1 MITPIY
7 LQLNHKKNNNNKF
20 LTHTQE
26 TNTTE
31 KIDDKTKSIV
41 NQQQNQKENNKKNR
55 NNYYLKRYESYFHK
69 KLVIKFNVL
78 PHEYNLIQLDNF
90 ITAKYCH
97 SLASF
102 KEKLI
107 YNDNEEFLKMYSK
120 IDDSVNKIP
129 LLAEFYK
136 SYLHFF
142 CFPTFTEL
150 RINDLF
156 EEIVENKAK
165 IFYNENYKMKSKEDK
180 YNKSSN
186 KSINSTIFTKK
197 IRQNISR
204 KNTLID
210 LSKTTINNSFSNKNS
225 LNSIKTISKIMEL
238 LDNRTNKNNLTIR
251 NESKNFNLL
260 KKEEKQ
266 DISDKEDFIKGK
278 IKKLDL
284 DNRLIENKNNCITDR
299 DYKKIN
305 NSNNNSNK
313 NSIKIK
319 KTEKRIKTDNN
330 SKNNLVEIMKN
341 QYVTNKLNINKKYDK
356 YNNQKNKKDS
366 LNKNTKNI
374 RKSSKIKNFCNNIN
388 NNDENKIP
396 IKSKKSGSKK
406 INKIFNIINIKKNK
420 IEKNSGS
427 NTERERRNYIPKIK
441 KIHNKG
447 LLENKFHTFLKIV
460 LNFSKS
466 PPKKRTTL
474 LFKKISIKDSKTF
487 LTDRYKNNSYKIK
500 NKININSSMNP
511 NLAECASLNKKN
523 SLNSL
528 GNKSKQIYHLSRNYQ
543 VGFEDIKTIIT
554 KTNFQKSRLKETY
567 KTNGYNSSKKKLV
580 PCLRF
585 KNINRISSSKNKTQI
600 SLKSRDNTNSLIKK
614 EKSYLTN
621 ISLSH
626 LHSKGKKNKK
636 SNFKTINMKK
646 SFLPS
651 NRLIINTIGL
661 TNNRNLKRQSN
672 LNKINIPNI

>member
-7 LQLNHKKNNNNKF
+7 IQLNHKKSNNNKF

-26 TNTTE
+26 TNTSE

-41 NQQQNQKENNKKNR
+41 NQQQHQNENNKKNR

-69 KLVIKFNVL
+69 KMVIKFNVL

-107 YNDNEEFLKMYSK
+107 YNDNEEFLKMHYK
-120 IDDSVNKIP
+120 IDDSIKKIP

-142 CFPTFTEL
+142 CFPTFAEL

-165 IFYNENYKMKSKEDK
+165 IFYNKNLKVKSKEDK
-180 YNKSSN
+180 YKKSNN
-186 KSINSTIFTKK
+186 KSINSIIFTKK

-210 LSKTTINNSFSNKNS
+210 LSKTTINNSLSNKNS
-225 LNSIKTISKIMEL
+225 LNSIKTINKIIEL
-238 LDNRTNKNNLTIR
+238 LDNKTDKNNLTLK

-266 DISDKEDFIKGK
+266 DNSDKEDYIKGK

-284 DNRLIENKNNCITDR
+284 DNKLIENDNNCITDR
-299 DYKKIN
+299 NSKKIN
-305 NSNNNSNK
+305 NNK
-313 NSIKIK
+313 NSVCIKS
-319 KTEKRIKTDNN
+319 TEKKIKTDKN
-330 SKNNLVEIMKN
+330 SKNNLIEIIKN
-341 QYVTNKLNINKKYDK
+341 QYITNKLNINRKFDK
-356 YNNQKNKKDS
+356 YNYKKKKKDS
-366 LNKNTKNI
+366 LNKNNKNI
-374 RKSSKIKNFCNNIN
+374 RKSSKIKNSLHNMN
-388 NNDENKIP
+388 NNDNNKIP
-396 IKSKKSGSKK
+396 IKNKKSGSKK
-406 INKIFNIINIKKNK
+406 INKILNIINIKKNE
-420 IEKNSGS
+420 IEKNVES
-427 NTERERRNYIPKIK
+427 NTDRERRNYIPKIK
-441 KIHNKG
+441 KIHNKE
-447 LLENKFHTFLKIV
+447 LLENKFHTFLKIAV
-460 LNFSKS
+460 NFSKS
-466 PPKKRTTL
+466 PPKKRTTI
-474 LFKKISIKDSKTF
+474 LFKKISIKDSKTL
-487 LTDRYKNNSYKIK
+487 LTDRNKNNSYKIK

-511 NLAECASLNKKN
+511 NLIECTCFNKKN

-528 GNKSKQIYHLSRNYQ
+528 VSKSKKVYHLSRNYKTE
-543 VGFEDIKTIIT
+543 FEEIKTIVT
-554 KTNFQKSRLKETY
+554 KTTFQKSRLKEAY
-567 KTNGYNSSKKKLV
+567 KTNEYNSSKKQLV

-585 KNINRISSSKNKTQI
+585 KNINKISSSKNKTQI
-600 SLKSRDNTNSLIKK
+600 SLKTRDNTNSLVKK

-626 LHSKGKKNKK
+626 LHSKGKKTKK

-646 SFLPS
+646 NFLPL
-651 NRLIINTIGL
+651 NRLIITTMGL
-661 TNNRNLKRQSN
+661 SNNRNLKRQTN

>member
-7 LQLNHKKNNNNKF
+7 IQLNHKKSNNNKF

-26 TNTTE
+26 TNTSE

-41 NQQQNQKENNKKNR
+41 NQQQHQNENNKKNR

-107 YNDNEEFLKMYSK
+107 YNDNEEFLKMHYK
-120 IDDSVNKIP
+120 IDDSIKKIP

-142 CFPTFTEL
+142 CFPTFAEL

-165 IFYNENYKMKSKEDK
+165 IFYNKNLKVKSKEDK
-180 YNKSSN
+180 YKKSNN
-186 KSINSTIFTKK
+186 KSINSIIFTKK

-210 LSKTTINNSFSNKNS
+210 LSKTTINNSLSNKNS
-225 LNSIKTISKIMEL
+225 LNSIKTINKIIEL
-238 LDNRTNKNNLTIR
+238 LDNKTDKNNLTLK

-266 DISDKEDFIKGK
+266 DNSDKEDYIKGK

-284 DNRLIENKNNCITDR
+284 DNKLIENDNNCITDR
-299 DYKKIN
+299 NSKKIN
-305 NSNNNSNK
+305 NNK
-313 NSIKIK
+313 NSVCIKS
-319 KTEKRIKTDNN
+319 TEKKIKTDKN
-330 SKNNLVEIMKN
+330 SKNNLIEIIKN
-341 QYVTNKLNINKKYDK
+341 QYITNKLNINRKFDK
-356 YNNQKNKKDS
+356 YNYKKKKKDS
-366 LNKNTKNI
+366 LNKNNKNI
-374 RKSSKIKNFCNNIN
+374 RKSSKIKNSLHNMN
-388 NNDENKIP
+388 NNDNNKIP
-396 IKSKKSGSKK
+396 IKNKKSGSKK
-406 INKIFNIINIKKNK
+406 INKILNIINIKKNE
-420 IEKNSGS
+420 IEKNVES
-427 NTERERRNYIPKIK
+427 NTDRERRNYIPKIK
-441 KIHNKG
+441 KIHNKE
-447 LLENKFHTFLKIV
+447 LLENKFHTFLKIAV
-460 LNFSKS
+460 NFSKS
-466 PPKKRTTL
+466 PPKKRTTI
-474 LFKKISIKDSKTF
+474 LFKKISIKDSKTL
-487 LTDRYKNNSYKIK
+487 LTDRNKNNSYKIK

-511 NLAECASLNKKN
+511 NLIECTCFNKKS

-528 GNKSKQIYHLSRNYQ
+528 VSKSKKVYHLSRNYKTE
-543 VGFEDIKTIIT
+543 FEEIKTIVT
-554 KTNFQKSRLKETY
+554 KTIFQKSRLKEAY
-567 KTNGYNSSKKKLV
+567 KTNEYNSSKKQLV

-585 KNINRISSSKNKTQI
+585 KNINKISSSKNKTQI
-600 SLKSRDNTNSLIKK
+600 SLKTRDNTNSLVKK

-626 LHSKGKKNKK
+626 LHSKGKKTKK

-646 SFLPS
+646 NFLPL
-651 NRLIINTIGL
+651 NRLIITTMGL
-661 TNNRNLKRQSN
+661 SNNRNLKRQTN

>member
-7 LQLNHKKNNNNKF
+7 IQLNHKKSNNNKF

-26 TNTTE
+26 TNTSE

-41 NQQQNQKENNKKNR
+41 NQQQHQNENNKKNR

-107 YNDNEEFLKMYSK
+107 YNDNEEFLKMHYK
-120 IDDSVNKIP
+120 IDDSIKKIP

-142 CFPTFTEL
+142 CFPTFAEL

-165 IFYNENYKMKSKEDK
+165 IFYNKNLKVKSKEDK
-180 YNKSSN
+180 YKKSNN
-186 KSINSTIFTKK
+186 KSINSIIFTKK

-210 LSKTTINNSFSNKNS
+210 LSKTTINNSLSNKNS
-225 LNSIKTISKIMEL
+225 LNSIKTINKIIEL
-238 LDNRTNKNNLTIR
+238 LDNKTDKNNLTLK

-266 DISDKEDFIKGK
+266 DNSDKEDYIKGK

-284 DNRLIENKNNCITDR
+284 DNKLIENDNNCITDR
-299 DYKKIN
+299 NSKKIN
-305 NSNNNSNK
+305 NNK
-313 NSIKIK
+313 NSVCIKS
-319 KTEKRIKTDNN
+319 TEKKIKTDKN
-330 SKNNLVEIMKN
+330 SKNNLIEIIKN
-341 QYVTNKLNINKKYDK
+341 QYITNKLNINRKFDK
-356 YNNQKNKKDS
+356 YNYKKKKKDS
-366 LNKNTKNI
+366 LNKNNKNI
-374 RKSSKIKNFCNNIN
+374 RKSSKIKNSLHNMN
-388 NNDENKIP
+388 NNDNNKIP
-396 IKSKKSGSKK
+396 IKNKKSGSKK
-406 INKIFNIINIKKNK
+406 INKILNIINIKKNE
-420 IEKNSGS
+420 IEKNVES
-427 NTERERRNYIPKIK
+427 NTDRERRNYIPKIK
-441 KIHNKG
+441 KIHNKE
-447 LLENKFHTFLKIV
+447 LLENKFHTFLKIAV
-460 LNFSKS
+460 NFSKS
-466 PPKKRTTL
+466 PPKKRTTI
-474 LFKKISIKDSKTF
+474 LFKKISIKDSKTL
-487 LTDRYKNNSYKIK
+487 LTDRNKNNSYKIK

-511 NLAECASLNKKN
+511 NLIECTCFNKKN

-528 GNKSKQIYHLSRNYQ
+528 VSKSKKVYHLSRNYKTE
-543 VGFEDIKTIIT
+543 FKEIKTIVT
-554 KTNFQKSRLKETY
+554 KTTFQKSRLKEAY
-567 KTNGYNSSKKKLV
+567 KTNEYNSSKKQLV

-585 KNINRISSSKNKTQI
+585 KNINKISSSKNKTQI
-600 SLKSRDNTNSLIKK
+600 SLKTRDNTNSLVKK

-626 LHSKGKKNKK
+626 LHSKGKKTKK

-646 SFLPS
+646 NFLPL
-651 NRLIINTIGL
+651 NRLIITTMGL
-661 TNNRNLKRQSN
+661 SNNRNLKRQTN

>member
-7 LQLNHKKNNNNKF
+7 IQLNHKKSNNNKF

-26 TNTTE
+26 TNTSE

-41 NQQQNQKENNKKNR
+41 NQQQHQNENNKKNR

-107 YNDNEEFLKMYSK
+107 YNDNEEFLKMHYK
-120 IDDSVNKIP
+120 IDDSIKKIP

-142 CFPTFTEL
+142 CFPTFAEL

-165 IFYNENYKMKSKEDK
+165 IFYNKNLKVKSKEDK
-180 YNKSSN
+180 YKKSNN
-186 KSINSTIFTKK
+186 KSINSIIFTKK

-210 LSKTTINNSFSNKNS
+210 LSKTTINNSLSNKNS
-225 LNSIKTISKIMEL
+225 LNSIKTINKIIEL
-238 LDNRTNKNNLTIR
+238 LDNKTDKNNLTLK

-260 KKEEKQ
+260 KKKKKK
-266 DISDKEDFIKGK
+266 DNSDKEDYIKGK

-284 DNRLIENKNNCITDR
+284 DNKLIENDNNCITDR
-299 DYKKIN
+299 NSKKIN
-305 NSNNNSNK
+305 NNK
-313 NSIKIK
+313 NSVCIKS
-319 KTEKRIKTDNN
+319 TEKKIKTDKN
-330 SKNNLVEIMKN
+330 SKNNLIEIIKN
-341 QYVTNKLNINKKYDK
+341 QYITNKLNINRKFDK
-356 YNNQKNKKDS
+356 YNYKKKKKDS
-366 LNKNTKNI
+366 LNKNNKNI
-374 RKSSKIKNFCNNIN
+374 RKSSKIKNSLHNMN
-388 NNDENKIP
+388 NNDNNKIP
-396 IKSKKSGSKK
+396 IKNKKSGSKK
-406 INKIFNIINIKKNK
+406 INKILNIINIKKNE
-420 IEKNSGS
+420 IEKNVES
-427 NTERERRNYIPKIK
+427 NTDRERRNYIPKIK
-441 KIHNKG
+441 KIHNKE
-447 LLENKFHTFLKIV
+447 LLENKFHTFLKIAV
-460 LNFSKS
+460 NFSKS
-466 PPKKRTTL
+466 PPKKRTTI
-474 LFKKISIKDSKTF
+474 LFKKISIKDSKTL
-487 LTDRYKNNSYKIK
+487 LTDRNKNNSYKIK

-511 NLAECASLNKKN
+511 NLIECTCFNKKN

-528 GNKSKQIYHLSRNYQ
+528 VSKSKKVYHLSRNYKTE
-543 VGFEDIKTIIT
+543 FEEIKTIVT
-554 KTNFQKSRLKETY
+554 KTTFQKSRLKEAY
-567 KTNGYNSSKKKLV
+567 KTNEYNSSKKQLV

-585 KNINRISSSKNKTQI
+585 KNINKISSSKNKTQI
-600 SLKSRDNTNSLIKK
+600 SLKTRDNTNSLVKK

-626 LHSKGKKNKK
+626 LHSKGKKTKK

-646 SFLPS
+646 NFLPL
-651 NRLIINTIGL
+651 NRLIITTMGL
-661 TNNRNLKRQSN
+661 SNNRNLKRQTN

>member
-7 LQLNHKKNNNNKF
+7 IQLNHKKSNNNKF

-26 TNTTE
+26 TNTSE

-41 NQQQNQKENNKKNR
+41 NQQQHQNENNKKNR

-107 YNDNEEFLKMYSK
+107 YNDNEEFLKMHYK
-120 IDDSVNKIP
+120 IDDSIKKIP

-142 CFPTFTEL
+142 CFPTFAEL

-165 IFYNENYKMKSKEDK
+165 IFYNKNLKVKSKEDK
-180 YNKSSN
+180 YKKSNN
-186 KSINSTIFTKK
+186 KSINSIIFTKK

-210 LSKTTINNSFSNKNS
+210 LSKTTINNSLSNKNS
-225 LNSIKTISKIMEL
+225 LNSIKTINKIIEL
-238 LDNRTNKNNLTIR
+238 LDNKTDKNNLTLK

-260 KKEEKQ
+260 KKKKKK
-266 DISDKEDFIKGK
+266 DNSDKEDYIKGK

-284 DNRLIENKNNCITDR
+284 DNKLIENDNNCITDR
-299 DYKKIN
+299 NSKKIN
-305 NSNNNSNK
+305 NNK
-313 NSIKIK
+313 NSVCIKS
-319 KTEKRIKTDNN
+319 TEKKIKTDKN
-330 SKNNLVEIMKN
+330 SKNNLIEIIKN
-341 QYVTNKLNINKKYDK
+341 QYITNKLNINRKFDK
-356 YNNQKNKKDS
+356 YNYKKKKKDS
-366 LNKNTKNI
+366 LNKNNKNI
-374 RKSSKIKNFCNNIN
+374 RKSSKIKNSLHNMN
-388 NNDENKIP
+388 NNDNNKIP
-396 IKSKKSGSKK
+396 IKNKKSGSKK
-406 INKIFNIINIKKNK
+406 IKKILNIINIKKNE
-420 IEKNSGS
+420 IEKNVES
-427 NTERERRNYIPKIK
+427 NTDRERRNYIPKIK
-441 KIHNKG
+441 KIHNKE
-447 LLENKFHTFLKIV
+447 LLENKFHTFLKIAV
-460 LNFSKS
+460 NFSKS
-466 PPKKRTTL
+466 PPKKRTTI
-474 LFKKISIKDSKTF
+474 LFKKISIKDSKTL
-487 LTDRYKNNSYKIK
+487 LTDRNKNNSYKIK

-511 NLAECASLNKKN
+511 NLIECTCFNKKN

-528 GNKSKQIYHLSRNYQ
+528 VSKSKKVYHLSRNYKTE
-543 VGFEDIKTIIT
+543 FEEIKTIVT
-554 KTNFQKSRLKETY
+554 KTTFQKSRLKEAY
-567 KTNGYNSSKKKLV
+567 KTNEYNSSKKQLV

-585 KNINRISSSKNKTQI
+585 KNINKISSSKNKTQI
-600 SLKSRDNTNSLIKK
+600 SLKTRDNTNSLVKK

-626 LHSKGKKNKK
+626 LHSKGKKTKK

-646 SFLPS
+646 NFLPL
-651 NRLIINTIGL
+651 NRLIITTMGL
-661 TNNRNLKRQSN
+661 SNNRNLKRQTN

>member
-7 LQLNHKKNNNNKF
+7 IQLNHKKSNNNKF

-26 TNTTE
+26 TNTSE

-41 NQQQNQKENNKKNR
+41 NQQQHQNENNKKNR

-107 YNDNEEFLKMYSK
+107 YNDNEEFLKMHYK
-120 IDDSVNKIP
+120 IDDSIKKIP

-142 CFPTFTEL
+142 CFPTFAEL

-165 IFYNENYKMKSKEDK
+165 IFYNKNLKVKSKEDK
-180 YNKSSN
+180 YKKSNN
-186 KSINSTIFTKK
+186 KSINSIIFTKK

-210 LSKTTINNSFSNKNS
+210 LSKTTINNSLSNKNS
-225 LNSIKTISKIMEL
+225 LNSIKTINKIIEL
-238 LDNRTNKNNLTIR
+238 LDNKTDKNNLTLK

-266 DISDKEDFIKGK
+266 DNSDKEDYIKGK

-284 DNRLIENKNNCITDR
+284 DNKLIENDNNCITDR
-299 DYKKIN
+299 NSKKIN
-305 NSNNNSNK
+305 NNK
-313 NSIKIK
+313 NSIYIK
-319 KTEKRIKTDNN
+319 STEKKIKTDKN
-330 SKNNLVEIMKN
+330 SKNNLIEIIKN
-341 QYVTNKLNINKKYDK
+341 QYITNKLNINRKFDK
-356 YNNQKNKKDS
+356 YNYKKKKKDS
-366 LNKNTKNI
+366 LNKNNKNI
-374 RKSSKIKNFCNNIN
+374 RKSSKIKNSLHNMN
-388 NNDENKIP
+388 NNDNNKIP
-396 IKSKKSGSKK
+396 IKNKKSGSKK
-406 INKIFNIINIKKNK
+406 INKILNIINIKKNE
-420 IEKNSGS
+420 IEKNVES
-427 NTERERRNYIPKIK
+427 NTDRERRNYIPKIK
-441 KIHNKG
+441 KIHNKE
-447 LLENKFHTFLKIV
+447 LLENKFHTFLKIAV
-460 LNFSKS
+460 NFSKS
-466 PPKKRTTL
+466 PPKKRTTI
-474 LFKKISIKDSKTF
+474 LFKKISIKDSKTL
-487 LTDRYKNNSYKIK
+487 LTDRNKNNSYKIK

-511 NLAECASLNKKN
+511 NLIECTCFNKKN

-528 GNKSKQIYHLSRNYQ
+528 VSKSKKVYHLSRNYKTE
-543 VGFEDIKTIIT
+543 FEEIKTIVT
-554 KTNFQKSRLKETY
+554 KTTFQKSRLKEAY
-567 KTNGYNSSKKKLV
+567 KTNEYNSSKKQLV

-585 KNINRISSSKNKTQI
+585 KNINKISSSKNKTQI
-600 SLKSRDNTNSLIKK
+600 SLKTRDNTNSLVKK

-626 LHSKGKKNKK
+626 LHSKGKKTKK

-646 SFLPS
+646 NFLPL
-651 NRLIINTIGL
+651 NRLIITTMGL
-661 TNNRNLKRQSN
+661 SNNRNLKRQTN